1 MAHKRVS
8 LRRDGGAPT
17 VELQF
22 GRQLFAKYDIYLYD
36 RNGRNPAPIAA
47 HETND
52 DDRSETYSVGGSVED
67 LNQRILFWQA
77 VISVLDDNPDQT
89 YLMRAVISQGGAVVG
104 TFERAGAIAK
114 TVIDQ
119 DTVRFVLE

>member
-8 LRRDGGAPT
+8 LSRGGGVPT

-36 RNGRNPAPIAA
+36 RNGRNPVAIAA
-47 HETND
+47 HETNS
-52 DDRSETYSVGGSVED
+52 DDRSDTYGVGGSAED
-67 LNQRILFWQA
+67 LSQCILFWQA

-89 YLMRAVISQGGAVVG
+89 YLMRAVISQDGNVVG
-104 TFERAGAIAK
+104 TFERAGSVAK